1 MKIYVAGKTQD
12 VEKVRTI
19 MRIVKRLGHEITHDW
34 TVKLDQAMLDRQ
46 RVEMTETGRELQ
58 EREMAIADRE
68 GVRDADVLLIVSSEH
83 ALVGA
88 LIEAGMALGLGK
100 QVIMVKAPMES
111 FPSSVFWH
119 LPEILLATTNE
130 DSIAWALSCVDR
142 DLIAAPAYVPGA
154 WYFACVEAHANCAD
168 KLGRLRAVLED

>member
-34 TVKLDQAMLDRQ
+34 TVKLDQVMLQ
-46 RVEMTETGRELQ
+46 RGRRDLAPETMEQQ

-68 GVRDADVLLIVSSEH
+68 GVRDADVLLVVSSEH
-83 ALVGA
+83 ALVGT

-100 QVIMVKAPMES
+100 QVILVKAPMES
-111 FPSSVFWH
+111 FPASVFWH
-119 LPEILLATTNE
+119 LPETLLATTNE
-130 DSIAWALSCVDR
+130 DSIAWALSCVDH

-154 WYFACVEAHANCAD
+154 WYRECANAHANCAD
-168 KLGRLRAVLED
+168 KIGRLRAVLEH